1 MDAAGTFQLVAQ
13 AIAAMLLGFVW
24 QAVLIGGVHELLV
37 KAFPKMPAQQRYLL
51 AMTAL
56 MAMAASAVG
65 TLVTHLGSRALEHS
79 PAIGRSLSSAR
90 LLGGTPAEALW
101 IVALW
106 LSGVGIM
113 LACNLSGL
121 RGTRRLASDARPPPA
136 WLEVRFRELA
146 SRMDAGR
153 AVLRLHPGIDGPLMV
168 GVIRAVVYLPLTI
181 VTSLSADQLDAVLAH
196 ELGHA
201 IRADYGW
208 NLFQRLME
216 ALFFFHPMVWRI
228 GRIAREQ
235 RELCCDDVA
244 TGACSDP
251 TVYASALLALEELR
265 RTRLTGDAVFALGMK
280 GEPASMLHRIRRV
293 LDAPCTS
300 ERSLTAAPM
309 LALFASMLIAL
320 AFQLPVSARSAGPVR
335 GAHPSA
341 GTSASLAPKSAPPTW
356 HAPHDTATR
365 GPARHMAAA
374 KPSVPIEHTVPPA
387 EQARNQA
394 QAAGNGLRRQHPV
407 SPEQRA
413 RDALHARSRPSSQRP
428 ARDPPLA

>member
-65 TLVTHLGSRALEHS
+65 TLVTHLSSRALEHS

-90 LLGGTPAEALW
+90 LLSGTPAGALW

-113 LACNLSGL
+113 VACNLSGL
-121 RGTRRLASDARPPPA
+121 RGTRRLASDARPPPG
-136 WLEVRFRELA
+136 WLGARFRELA
-146 SRMDAGR
+146 SRMNASR
-153 AVLRLHPGIDGPLMV
+153 VVLRLHPGIDGPLVV
-168 GVIRAVVYLPLTI
+168 GAIRAVVYLPLTV

-244 TGACSDP
+244 VGVCSDP
-251 TVYASALLALEELR
+251 SVYASALLALEELR

-293 LDAPCTS
+293 LDAPCTL
-300 ERSLTAAPM
+300 ERGPTFAPM

-320 AFQLPVSARSAGPVR
+320 AFQLPVSARSAGPER
-335 GAHPSA
+335 DAHPSA
-341 GTSASLAPKSAPPTW
+341 NTSASLAPKNLSSTW
-356 HAPHDTATR
+356 RALRNTTTRDPAPH
-365 GPARHMAAA
+365 MASA
-374 KPSVPIEHTVPPA
+374 KPPASIEHTVPPA

-394 QAAGNGLRRQHPV
+394 QAIGNGLRRQHPV

-413 RDALHARSRPSSQRP
+413 RDALHAGSQPSTQRP
-428 ARDPPLA
+428 AHDPPLA